1 MFDLSKF
8 MIGPETESQKS
19 DLEVLPAQEAD
30 KTEPAG
36 DMEEPQ
42 SPQWS
47 DNDLQS
53 WPDED
58 LQVPNI
64 SNTLPQQT
72 EKLPVQNLPDKIP
85 VCPTESDTEPEP
97 EPEREKYFKNCDKT
111 EDNFVPHQ
119 TSEQLNEDLR
129 SEDSYLPV
137 SEKLFSPVEV
147 LRGGESSVKPPSSL
161 SSPELLDM

>member
-1 MFDLSKF
+1 
-8 MIGPETESQKS
+8 MIGPESESQKS
-19 DLEVLPAQEAD
+19 DLEVLPAQETD

-72 EKLPVQNLPDKIP
+72 EKLPVQNLKMHSNRLFQD
-85 VCPTESDTEPEP
+85 
-97 EPEREKYFKNCDKT
+97 
-111 EDNFVPHQ
+111 
-119 TSEQLNEDLR
+119 
-129 SEDSYLPV
+129 YLI
-137 SEKLFSPVEV
+137 
-147 LRGGESSVKPPSSL
+147 
-161 SSPELLDM
+161 